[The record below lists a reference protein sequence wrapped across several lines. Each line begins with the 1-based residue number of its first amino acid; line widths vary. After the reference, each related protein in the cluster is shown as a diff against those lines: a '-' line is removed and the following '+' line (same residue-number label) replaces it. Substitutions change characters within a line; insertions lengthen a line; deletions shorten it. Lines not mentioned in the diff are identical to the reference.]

1 MMSEVQVSCLPRA
14 VPKAIEF
21 DVSGMHPG
29 QALYVSD
36 LKVGDE
42 IEILTPP
49 DEMVANIIEPRT
61 GARRNRGN

>member
-1 MMSEVQVSCLPRA
+1 
-14 VPKAIEF
+14 
-21 DVSGMHPG
+21 MHPG

-61 GARRNRGN
+61 GVEEAEETEEAEEAGEAETTAEE